1 MEERTLKIV
10 ILGDGGVGKT
20 CLMSRFINGRMGS
33 GDSTMGSAYFKKEIY
48 VNELKYTCEF
58 WDVSGN
64 KKFQTLAKLFLND
77 SKIVI
82 LVYDITKKS
91 SFKGLELWLDMVVEK
106 LGTRA
111 NLILVGNK
119 IDLYEDEEMSE
130 QTARKFA
137 ELIKAKFVL
146 ASAMEGRYHNWNSF
160 LENEIKNYINKTK

>member
-1 MEERTLKIV
+1 
-10 ILGDGGVGKT
+10 
-20 CLMSRFINGRMGS
+20 
-33 GDSTMGSAYFKKEIY
+33 
-48 VNELKYTCEF
+48 
-58 WDVSGN
+58 
-64 KKFQTLAKLFLND
+64 
-77 SKIVI
+77 
-82 LVYDITKKS
+82 
-91 SFKGLELWLDMVVEK
+91 MVVEK

-146 ASAMEGRYHNWNSF
+146 ASAMEDRYHNWNSF